1 MHSDSQPHLDGECW
15 QSALVKRWRKGG
27 HRRCL
32 TISLGSTINLGLTIS
47 LATLAITWLLV
58 IAPAF
63 GQEFE
68 YRLGTGDQLRV
79 TVFGQED
86 LSGEFKVGSNGE
98 ISLPLI
104 GKVAALGRTLQE
116 LELAVIDKLKPDYL
130 RNPQVS
136 IDVLNY
142 RPFYIIGE
150 VKSPG
155 SYPYVG
161 GMRVVN
167 AVAMAG
173 GFTYRARE
181 NKLLITRAENPEG
194 EPEIAEQNTL
204 VLPGDVIKVP
214 ERFF

>member
-1 MHSDSQPHLDGECW
+1 M
-15 QSALVKRWRKGG
+15 
-27 HRRCL
+27 
-32 TISLGSTINLGLTIS
+32 
-47 LATLAITWLLV
+47 
-58 IAPAF
+58 
-63 GQEFE
+63 
-68 YRLGTGDQLRV
+68 
-79 TVFGQED
+79 FGQED

>member
-1 MHSDSQPHLDGECW
+1 MHNESQPHVGGECW
-15 QSALVKRWRKGG
+15 KSAWVKRWRKGG
-27 HRRCL
+27 HRHCL
-32 TISLGSTINLGLTIS
+32 TVS
-47 LATLAITWLLV
+47 LATVAITWLLV

-63 GQEFE
+63 GQEAE
-68 YRLGTGDQLRV
+68 YRLGTGDQIRV
-79 TVFGQED
+79 TVFGQAD
-86 LSGEFKVGSNGE
+86 LSGEFKVGTNGN

-104 GKVAALGRTLQE
+104 GKVAALGHTLQE
-116 LELAVIDKLKPDYL
+116 LELAIIGKLKPDYL

-150 VKSPG
+150 VKNPG

-181 NKLLITRAENPEG
+181 SKLLITRAKNPQKK
-194 EPEIAEQNTL
+194 PELAEQNTL